1 MNAITITGN
10 LVADP
15 EKVSLSDDRILV
27 NFRIGNSEYAGPDKE
42 PFDNGFH
49 DVTVFGKQASNVLAS
64 LNKGDRV
71 LVSGRLQHRTYE
83 REDGSKG
90 GRVNL
95 VATAVA
101 VSLEFQE
108 ITS

>member
-1 MNAITITGN
+1 MNSVTITGN

-15 EKVSLSDDRILV
+15 EKGQNTGDTLIA

-49 DVTVFGKQASNVLAS
+49 DVTVFNDQARNVLDKLS
-64 LNKGDRV
+64 KGQRV
-71 LVSGRLQHRTYE
+71 IVSGRLQQRTFE

-90 GRVNL
+90 ARISL
-95 VATAVA
+95 VAQAVGI
-101 VSLEFQE
+101 SLEFKDK
-108 ITS
+108 S